1 MNKLPSSADCLLFV
15 WDDLSPAVEG
25 RKSELRPVCSLVCL
39 KIFARWVEKYFR
51 IQCPAWCC
59 LVVLLSSFTN
69 RNRSVDWLHQF
80 SWECKKCCEFQFL
93 HKNNRETYAV
103 KKTKTAPTSLTRT
116 TDYTNPTSRCLILL
130 DPTAQSSAWK
140 QINSILKSLRD
151 INLCSRQFVQ
161 YRRSMW
167 ELQLNKSKQKT
178 H

>member
-1 MNKLPSSADCLLFV
+1 MGLQHIFPWWEIFLIIFQADSLSLSISVSRITHIKCKNINTTQLAMNKLPSSADCLLFV

-130 DPTAQSSAWK
+130 DPTA
-140 QINSILKSLRD
+140 
-151 INLCSRQFVQ
+151 
-161 YRRSMW
+161 
-167 ELQLNKSKQKT
+167 
-178 H
+178 